1 MNNVYIFMTIR
12 YLVEYDLYVN
22 QIREARVRVVELA

>member
-1 MNNVYIFMTIR
+1 MTIR